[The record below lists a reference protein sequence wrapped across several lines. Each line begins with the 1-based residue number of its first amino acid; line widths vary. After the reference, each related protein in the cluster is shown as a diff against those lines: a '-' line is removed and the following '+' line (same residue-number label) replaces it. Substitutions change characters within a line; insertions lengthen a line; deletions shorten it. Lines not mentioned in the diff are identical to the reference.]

1 MPTQLLMPY
10 SESEK
15 ITRKKRIDTQLIK
28 LGWHIIPYEMGLNTS
43 SLVQHAVEEYPTA
56 NGPADY
62 ALFVN
67 GKLLGIV
74 EAKKYGIGAQ
84 NVLEQAK
91 RYARGVVHS
100 TGHWGEYMVPFLFS
114 SSGEQVFFH
123 DVRLQQNISR
133 QLQDFYSPDA
143 LWEFFHRNEEG
154 AYRWFAENPVD
165 NPKLRPYQQKA
176 VEATEQ
182 AITEGR
188 RKMLL
193 AMATGTGKTFTTVNQ
208 IYRLLKSKKAK
219 RILFLVDRK
228 ALAAQ
233 AATTF
238 AAFETPAGLKLN
250 QEYELYS
257 QRFKKEDLDENE
269 KFDISVLPNEYLTK
283 PDATKTFV
291 YVATIQRMAINLLGK
306 DAVMGS
312 EGNDTDDETD
322 ADKLDIPVHAF
333 DVIIADE
340 CHRGYTSKES
350 NVWRTVLDY
359 FDAIKIGLTATP
371 AMHTVSFFGE
381 PVYRYTVNEA
391 ILEGWLVGYDAVKIK
406 SGVLING
413 VFLKEGEQV
422 GKLDTISGQ
431 LKIEGLEDERQFD
444 ASQVERNITVPDTN
458 RKIVQELK
466 KYCLAFE
473 EEHGHFPKTLIFAS
487 NDINNISHA
496 DHLVTF
502 CKEIFGRGDDFVA
515 KITGNPNVDRP
526 LEKIRKFRNRPEP
539 KIVVSVDMLSTGV
552 DIPALEFI
560 VFLRPV
566 KSRILWEQ
574 MLGRG
579 TRLCPDINKEKFTV
593 FDCFNGSLIEYFKDV
608 SNFDF
613 GEVSTETLPIEEI
626 VRRIDDNE
634 DRDYHV
640 NIFIKRLRRIEKSI
654 SAEGRKQLEAYIP
667 DGDAGKFASA
677 LKGMLQDQFTSTMKL
692 LKDKAFQQLLVNYKR
707 AKSFFIVAHNVQDE
721 VSSQLVFEAGEKY
734 LKPQE
739 YLEAFAEFVK
749 NNKEKIE
756 AVKVVLERPKEW
768 RTEVLKE
775 LRNELLKNHFPEN
788 ALKRAVQL
796 VYKKHLPDIISII
809 KNAAKNEPLLEVN
822 ERVDKAI
829 SKLFDS
835 KKLSDEQSAWIQY
848 IKEHLIQNL
857 TLDKADFEDSP
868 ILERHGGWGKFKK
881 VFPAEAETII
891 VKINEAI
898 AA

>member
-1 MPTQLLMPY
+1 MSNYEP
-10 SESEK
+10 EK
-15 ITRKKRIDTQLIK
+15 ITRKKRIDTNLK
-28 LGWHIIPYEMGLNTS
+28 NLGWIIIPYAPGLNTS
-43 SLVQHAVEEYPTA
+43 SLVHHAVEEYPTS

-67 GKLLGIV
+67 GKLLGIT

-91 RYARGVVHS
+91 RYAKGVVHNA
-100 TGHWGEYMVPFLFS
+100 GRWGEYMVPFLFS
-114 SSGEQVFFH
+114 SSGEQVFFL
-123 DVRLQQNISR
+123 DTRQPQSLSR
-133 QLQDFYSPDA
+133 QLQDFYSPQA
-143 LWEFFHRNEEG
+143 LWEFFNRNEDL
-154 AYRWFAENPVD
+154 ANRWFQENAID
-165 NPKLRPYQQKA
+165 NPRLRPYQKKAIAA
-176 VEATEQ
+176 VEKN
-182 AITEGR
+182 ISEGK
-188 RKMLL
+188 RKLLL

-233 AATTF
+233 AATAF
-238 AAFETPAGLKLN
+238 AAFETPSGLKLN

-257 QRFKKEDLDENE
+257 QKFKKEDLDENE
-269 KFDISVLPNEYLTK
+269 KFDVNVLPNEYLTK
-283 PDATKTFV
+283 PDAAKTFV

-312 EGNDTDDETD
+312 DGNDTDDESD
-322 ADKLDIPVHAF
+322 ADKLDIPIHAF

-350 NVWRTVLDY
+350 NVWRTVLEY

-371 AMHTVSFFGE
+371 AMHTVSYFGE
-381 PVYRYTVNEA
+381 PVYRYTVKEA
-391 ILEGWLVGYDAVKIK
+391 ELEGWLVGYDAVKIK

-422 GKLDTISGQ
+422 GKLDTLSGQ

-444 ASQVERNITVPDTN
+444 ASQVERKITVPDTN
-458 RKIVQELK
+458 RKIVQELA

-473 EEHGHFPKTLIFAS
+473 EETGRFPKTLIFAS
-487 NDINNISHA
+487 NDINNISHS
-496 DHLVTF
+496 DNLVTF
-502 CKEIFGRGDDFVA
+502 CKETFNRGDDFVV
-515 KITGNPNVDRP
+515 KITGNANVDRP

-539 KIVVSVDMLSTGV
+539 KLVVSVDMLSTGV

-593 FDCFNGSLIEYFKDV
+593 FDCFDGTLINYFKDA

-613 GEVSTETLPIEEI
+613 DELKNETVPVEEVI
-626 VRRIDDNE
+626 RRIHDNE
-634 DRDYHV
+634 DRDYNV
-640 NIFIKRLRRIEKSI
+640 NVFIKRLRRIEKAI
-654 SAEGRKQLEAYIP
+654 SSEGRKQFEPYIT
-667 DGDAGKFASA
+667 DGDIGKFANN
-677 LKGMLQDQFTSTMKL
+677 LKAAVQNDFGNIMKL
-692 LKDKAFQQLLVNYKR
+692 LNDKAFQKLLTNYK
-707 AKSFFIVAHNVQDE
+707 KSKPYFFVAHTVKDE
-721 VSSQLVFEAGEKY
+721 VSSEVVFEAGEQY
-734 LKPQE
+734 MKPLE
-739 YLEAFAEFVK
+739 YLEAFAAFVQD
-749 NNKEKIE
+749 NKDKIE
-756 AVKVVLERPKEW
+756 AMKIVLEKPKEW
-768 RTEVLKE
+768 RTEVLKQ
-775 LRNELLKNHFPEN
+775 LRTELLRHHFPE
-788 ALKRAVQL
+788 ASLKHAAQL
-796 VYKKHLPDIISII
+796 VHKKHLPDIISLI
-809 KNAAKNEPLLEVN
+809 KNAANKEELLEVH
-822 ERVDKAI
+822 ERVGKAI
-829 SKLFDS
+829 ERLF
-835 KKLSDEQSAWIQY
+835 KGKHLNAEQEAWIDY

-857 TLDKADFEDSP
+857 TLDQEDFEYSP

-881 VFPAEAETII
+881 VFSADAETII
-891 VKINEAI
+891 REINTAI

>member
-1 MPTQLLMPY
+1 M

-15 ITRKKRIDTQLIK
+15 ITRKKRIDAQLSHI
-28 LGWHIIPYEMGLNTS
+28 GWRICPYELGLNTS
-43 SLVQHAVEEYPTA
+43 ALSAHAVEEYPTE

-67 GKLLGIV
+67 GKLLGII

-91 RYARGVVHS
+91 RYARGVVHNV
-100 TGHWGEYMVPFLFS
+100 GRWGEYMVPFLFS

-123 DVRLQQNISR
+123 DVRLKQNISR
-133 QLQDFYSPDA
+133 QLEDFYSPDA
-143 LWEFFHRNEEG
+143 LWEFFHRDEEQSL
-154 AYRWFAENPVD
+154 RWFRDNEID
-165 NPKLRPYQQKA
+165 NPRLRPYQKKAIAA
-176 VEATEQ
+176 VEKAME
-182 AITEGR
+182 EGK

-233 AATTF
+233 AATAF
-238 AAFETPAGLKLN
+238 AAFETPSGLKLN

-257 QRFKKEDLDENE
+257 QRFKKEDLDETE
-269 KFDISVLPNEYLTK
+269 KFDVNTLPNEYLTK
-283 PDATKTFV
+283 PDAAKTFV

-312 EGNDTDDETD
+312 EGNDTDDESD
-322 ADKLDIPVHAF
+322 ADKLDIPIHAF

-340 CHRGYTSKES
+340 CHRGYTSKET
-350 NVWRTVLDY
+350 NVWRSVLDY
-359 FDAIKIGLTATP
+359 FDAVKIGLTATP

-391 ILEGWLVGYDAVKIK
+391 ILEGFLVGYDAVKIK

-422 GKLDTISGQ
+422 GKVDTISGQ

-444 ASQVERNITVPDTN
+444 ATQVERKITVPDTN

-473 EEHGHFPKTLIFAS
+473 EEHGRFPKTLIFAS

-496 DHLVTF
+496 DHLVTY
-502 CKEIFGRGDDFVA
+502 CKETFARGDDFVA

-552 DIPALEFI
+552 DIPWLEFI

-579 TRLCPDINKEKFTV
+579 TRLCTDINKEKFTV
-593 FDCFNGSLIEYFKDV
+593 FDCFDGTLIEYFKNV

-613 GEVSTETLPIEEI
+613 GEVASETLTIEEVI
-626 VRRIDDNE
+626 RRIDDNE

-640 NIFIKRLRRIEKSI
+640 NIFIKRLRRIEKNI
-654 SAEGRKQLEAYIP
+654 SAEGRKQLESYIP
-667 DGDAGKFASA
+667 DGDVGRFATD
-677 LKGMLQDQFTSTMKL
+677 LKGLLKNQFTGTMKL
-692 LKDKAFQQLLVNYKR
+692 LKDKKFQKLLTDYKK

-734 LKPQE
+734 LQPQE
-739 YLEAFAEFVK
+739 YLEAFASFVK
-749 NNKEKIE
+749 ENKEKIE
-756 AVKVVLERPKEW
+756 AVKVILERPKEW

-775 LRNELLKNHFPEN
+775 LRTELLKHHFPEGS
-788 ALKRAVQL
+788 LKRAAQL
-796 VYKKHLPDIISII
+796 VHKKHLPDIISII
-809 KNAAKNEPLLEVN
+809 RNAAKNEPVLDVN
-822 ERVDKAI
+822 ERVDHAI
-829 SKLFDS
+829 EKLFAG
-835 KKLSDEQSAWIQY
+835 KQITDEQSAWIQY

-857 TLDKADFEDSP
+857 TLDKEDFEFSP
-868 ILERHGGWGKFKK
+868 ILERHGGWGKFKML
-881 VFPAEAETII
+881 FSNESETII
-891 VKINEAI
+891 KEINAAI

>member
-1 MPTQLLMPY
+1 MSF
-10 SESEK
+10 SESER
-15 ITRKKRIDTQLIK
+15 ITRKKRIDSQLK
-28 LGWHIIPYEMGLNTS
+28 HLGWNIHPYETGLNTS
-43 SLVQHAVEEYPTA
+43 ILSAHAIEEYPTA

-67 GKLLGIV
+67 GKLLGII

-91 RYARGVVHS
+91 RYARGVVHNV
-100 TGHWGEYMVPFLFS
+100 GRWGEYMVPFLFS
-114 SSGEQVFFH
+114 SSGEQVFFY
-123 DVRLQQNISR
+123 DVREPQNINR

-143 LWEFFHRNEEG
+143 LLEFFQRNET
-154 AYRWFAENPVD
+154 AANNWFKENPVS
-165 NPKLRPYQQKA
+165 NPRLRPYQVKA
-176 VEATEQ
+176 IEASED
-182 AITEGR
+182 AIINGK
-188 RKMLL
+188 RKLML

-233 AATTF
+233 AATAF
-238 AAFETPAGLKLN
+238 AAFETPSGLKLN

-269 KFDISVLPNEYLTK
+269 KFDVNVLPTEYLTK
-283 PDATKTFV
+283 PDAAKTFI

-306 DAVMGS
+306 EAVMGS
-312 EGNDTDDETD
+312 EGNDADDESD

-350 NVWRTVLDY
+350 NVWRTVLEY

-371 AMHTVSFFGE
+371 AFHTVSYFNE
-381 PVYRYTVNEA
+381 PIYRYTVNEA
-391 ILEGWLVGYDAVKIK
+391 ILDGYLVGYDAVKIK

-444 ASQVERNITVPDTN
+444 ASQVERKITVPDTN
-458 RKIVQELK
+458 KKIVEELK

-473 EEHGHFPKTLIFAS
+473 EEHGRFPKTLIFAS
-487 NDINNISHA
+487 NDISNISHA

-502 CKEIFGRGDDFVA
+502 CKEIFARGDDFVA

-613 GEVSTETLPIEEI
+613 GEVSSETLSIEEI

-634 DRDYHV
+634 DRAYHE
-640 NIFIKRLRRIEKSI
+640 NIFIKRLRRIEKTI
-654 SAEGRKQLEAYIP
+654 SSEGRKQLEAYIP
-667 DGDAGKFASA
+667 DGDIGRFANE
-677 LKGMLQDQFTSTMKL
+677 LKVLLKNQFSSTMTL
-692 LKDKAFQQLLVNYKR
+692 LRNKDFQKLLVNYKKT
-707 AKSFFIVAHNVQDE
+707 KSFFIVAHNVQDE

-734 LKPQE
+734 LQPQE

-749 NNKEKIE
+749 NNKEQIE
-756 AVKVVLERPKEW
+756 AMKVVLERPKEW

-775 LRNELLKNHFPEN
+775 LRTELLKHHFPETS
-788 ALKRAVQL
+788 LKRAVQL
-796 VYKKHLPDIISII
+796 VHKKHLPDIISII
-809 KNAAKNEPLLEVN
+809 KNAAKNEPLLDVD

-829 SKLFDS
+829 QKLFAG
-835 KKLSDEQSAWIQY
+835 KTLTDEQSAWIQY
-848 IKEHLIQNL
+848 IKDHLIQNL
-857 TLDKADFEDSP
+857 TLDKEDFEYSP
-868 ILERHGGWGKFKK
+868 VLERHGGWGKFRKL
-881 VFPAEAETII
+881 FDEPETII
-891 VKINEAI
+891 KEINIAI

>member
-1 MPTQLLMPY
+1 MPY

-15 ITRKKRIDTQLIK
+15 VTRKKRIDSQLKRLNWEIV
-28 LGWHIIPYEMGLNTS
+28 PYELGLNTS
-43 SLVQHAVEEYPTA
+43 TLTNHAVEEYPTE

-67 GKLLGIV
+67 GKLFGIV

-91 RYARGVVHS
+91 RYARGVVHNI
-100 TGHWGEYMVPFLFS
+100 GRWGEYMVPFLFS
-114 SSGEQVFFH
+114 SSGEQVFFL
-123 DVRLQQNISR
+123 DVRNPQNLSR
-133 QLQDFYSPDA
+133 PLQDFYSPQA
-143 LWEFFHRNEEG
+143 LWEFYNRDEVLSSLWLTET
-154 AYRWFAENPVD
+154 PVD
-165 NPKLRPYQQKA
+165 NPRLRPYQKKA
-176 VEATEQ
+176 IQATEES
-182 AITEGR
+182 IIEGK

-233 AATTF
+233 AATAF
-238 AAFETPAGLKLN
+238 AAFETPSGLKLN
-250 QEYELYS
+250 QEYELFS

-269 KFDISVLPNEYLTK
+269 KFDVSVLPNEYLTK
-283 PDATKTFV
+283 PDASKTFV
-291 YVATIQRMAINLLGK
+291 YVCTIQRMAINLLGK
-306 DAVMGS
+306 EAVMGN
-312 EGNDTDDETD
+312 NDGDDDNEDD
-322 ADKLDIPVHAF
+322 AGKLDIPIHAF

-350 NVWRTVLDY
+350 NVWRTVLEY

-371 AMHTVSFFGE
+371 AMHTVGYFDE
-381 PVYRYTVNEA
+381 PVYRYTVKEA
-391 ILEGWLVGYDAVKIK
+391 ELDGFLVGYDAVKIK

-413 VFLKEGEQV
+413 VFLKQGEQV
-422 GKLDTISGQ
+422 GKLDTLSGQ

-444 ASQVERNITVPDTN
+444 ATQVERKITVPDTN
-458 RKIVQELK
+458 KKIVLELA

-473 EEHGHFPKTLIFAS
+473 EENGRFPKTLIFAS
-487 NDINNISHA
+487 NDINNVSHA
-496 DHLVTF
+496 DTLVNY
-502 CKEIFGRGDDFVA
+502 CKETFNRGDDFVA

-552 DIPALEFI
+552 DIPSLEFI

-593 FDCFNGSLIEYFKDV
+593 FDCFNGTLIEYFKDV

-613 GEVSTETLPIEEI
+613 DEMKADALPVEEI
-626 VRRIDDNE
+626 IRRINENE
-634 DRDYHV
+634 DRDYNV
-640 NIFIKRLRRIEKSI
+640 NVFTKRLRRIEKRI
-654 SAEGRKQLEAYIP
+654 SSEGRRQFEPYIA
-667 DGDAGKFASA
+667 DGDLGKFSDHFRSA
-677 LKGMLQDQFTSTMKL
+677 IENNFSGTMTILNDKDFQKL
-692 LKDKAFQQLLVNYKR
+692 LVQYKR
-707 AKSFFIVAHNVQDE
+707 AKSFFIVAHNIEDE
-721 VSSQLVFEAGEKY
+721 VSSQMVFEAGEKY
-734 LKPQE
+734 LKPLE

-749 NNKEKIE
+749 GNKEKIE
-756 AVKVVLERPKEW
+756 AMKVLLQRPKDW

-775 LRNELLKNHFPEN
+775 LRTELIKNNFPE
-788 ALKRAVQL
+788 ASLKRAVQL
-796 VYKKHLPDIISII
+796 VHKKHLPDIISII
-809 KNAAKNEPLLEVN
+809 RNAAMNEPLLEVN
-822 ERVDKAI
+822 ERVDKAVE
-829 SKLFDS
+829 KLFS
-835 KKLSDEQSAWIQY
+835 GKKLSEEQSAWIQY

-857 TLDKADFEDSP
+857 TLDKEDFEYSP
-868 ILERHGGWGKFKK
+868 ILERHGGWGKFRR
-881 VFPAEAETII
+881 VFPEAETII
-891 VKINEAI
+891 KSINEAI

>member
-1 MPTQLLMPY
+1 MPG
-10 SESEK
+10 ESEK
-15 ITRKKRIDTQLIK
+15 ITRKKRIDNQLKK
-28 LGWHIIPYEMGLNTS
+28 LGWQIIPYELGLNTS
-43 SLVQHAVEEYPTA
+43 SLAYHAVEEYPTE

-62 ALFVN
+62 GLFVN
-67 GKLLGIV
+67 GKLLGII

-91 RYARGVVHS
+91 RYARGVVHNV
-100 TGHWGEYMVPFLFS
+100 GRWGEYMVPFLFS
-114 SSGEQVFFH
+114 SSGEQVFFLDIRH
-123 DVRLQQNISR
+123 SKNISR

-143 LWEFFHRNEEG
+143 LWEFFNRDETLANQ
-154 AYRWFAENPVD
+154 WFAETPVD
-165 NPKLRPYQQKA
+165 NPRLRPYQKKAIEA
-176 VEATEQ
+176 VENS
-182 AITEGR
+182 IIEGK

-233 AATTF
+233 AATSF
-238 AAFETPAGLKLN
+238 AAFETPTGLKLN

-269 KFDISVLPNEYLTK
+269 KFDVSVLPNEYLTK
-283 PDATKTFV
+283 PDAAKTFI
-291 YVATIQRMAINLLGK
+291 YVCTIQRMAINLMGK
-306 DAVMGS
+306 EAVMGN
-312 EGNDTDDETD
+312 EYNDNDDEAD

-371 AMHTVSFFGE
+371 AMHTVGYFGE
-381 PVYRYTVNEA
+381 PVFRYTVGEA
-391 ILEGWLVGYDAVKIK
+391 ELDGYLVGYDAVKIK

-422 GKLDTISGQ
+422 GKLDTVSGQ

-444 ASQVERNITVPDTN
+444 ATQVERKITVPDTN
-458 RKIVQELK
+458 RKIVQELH
-466 KYCLAFE
+466 KYCTAFE
-473 EEHGHFPKTLIFAS
+473 EEHGRFPKTLIFAS

-496 DHLVTF
+496 DTLVSF
-502 CKEIFGRGDDFVA
+502 CKDIFNRGDDFVA

-593 FDCFNGSLIEYFKDV
+593 FDCFNGTLIEYFKDV

-613 GEVSTETLPIEEI
+613 DEMKADTVPVEEIIRRIEE
-626 VRRIDDNE
+626 NE
-634 DRDYHV
+634 DRDYNV
-640 NIFIKRLRRIEKSI
+640 NVFIKRLRRIEKRI
-654 SAEGRKQLEAYIP
+654 SSEGRRQFEPYIA
-667 DGDAGKFASA
+667 DGDLRKFADNFRSA
-677 LKGMLQDQFTSTMKL
+677 IQNNFSGTMTILKNKDFQKL
-692 LKDKAFQQLLVNYKR
+692 LVQYKR
-707 AKSFFIVAHNVQDE
+707 AKSFFIVAQNVEDE
-721 VSSQLVFEAGEKY
+721 VSSLMVFEAGEKY
-734 LKPQE
+734 LKPLE
-739 YLEAFAEFVK
+739 YLEAFAAFVK
-749 NNKEKIE
+749 DNKEKIE
-756 AVKVVLERPKEW
+756 AMKVLLERPKEW
-768 RTEVLKE
+768 KTEVLKE
-775 LRNELLKNHFPEN
+775 LRTELIRHHFPETS
-788 ALKRAVQL
+788 LKKAVQL
-796 VYKKHLPDIISII
+796 VHKKHLPDIISII
-809 KNAAKNEPLLEVN
+809 RNAAMNEPLLEVN
-822 ERVDKAI
+822 ERVDKGVE
-829 SKLFDS
+829 KLFAGR
-835 KKLSDEQSAWIQY
+835 KLSEEQSAWIQY

-857 TLDKADFEDSP
+857 TLDKEDFEYSP
-868 ILERHGGWGKFKK
+868 ILERHGGWGKFRKL
-881 VFPAEAETII
+881 FSNEAEQII
-891 VKINEAI
+891 KEINAAI

>member
-1 MPTQLLMPY
+1 MPT

-15 ITRKKRIDTQLIK
+15 ITRKKRIDAQLSK
-28 LGWHIIPYEMGLNTS
+28 LGWQIMPYQHGINTQLLS
-43 SLVQHAVEEYPTA
+43 NHAIEEYPTS

-67 GKLLGIV
+67 GKLLGII

-91 RYARGVVHS
+91 RYARGVAHQ
-100 TGHWGEYMVPFLFS
+100 TGRWGEYMVPFLFS
-114 SSGEQVFFH
+114 SSGEQVFYI
-123 DVRLQQNISR
+123 DVRHRQNISR
-133 QLQDFYSPDA
+133 QLQDFFSPEA
-143 LWEFFHRNEEG
+143 LWEFFNRDETSADN
-154 AYRWFAENPVD
+154 WFLETPINQ
-165 NPKLRPYQQKA
+165 PKLRDYQKKAIAA
-176 VEATEQ
+176 VED
-182 AITEGR
+182 AIIKGK

-233 AATTF
+233 AATAF
-238 AAFETPAGLKLN
+238 AAFETPSGLKLN

-257 QRFKKEDLDENE
+257 QRFKKEDLDEDE
-269 KFDISVLPNEYLTK
+269 KFDINVLPNEYLTK
-283 PDATKTFV
+283 PDATKTFI
-291 YVATIQRMAINLLGK
+291 YIATIQRMAINLLGK
-306 DAVMGS
+306 EAISGDNL
-312 EGNDTDDETD
+312 NDSDDETD
-322 ADKLDIPVHAF
+322 ADKLDIPIHAF

-371 AMHTVSFFGE
+371 AMHTVSYFGE
-381 PVYRYTVNEA
+381 PVSRYTVNEA
-391 ILEGWLVGYDAVKIK
+391 ILEGFLVGYDAVKIK
-406 SGVLING
+406 SGVLMNG

-422 GKLDTISGQ
+422 GKLDTLSGQ

-444 ASQVERNITVPDTN
+444 ATQVEKKITVPDTN
-458 RKIVQELK
+458 RKIIEELK

-473 EEHGHFPKTLIFAS
+473 EENGRFPKTLIFAS

-496 DHLVTF
+496 DNLVNF
-502 CKEIFGRGDDFVA
+502 CKEAFNRGDDFVA

-539 KIVVSVDMLSTGV
+539 KIVLSVDMLSTGV

-579 TRLCPDINKEKFTV
+579 TRLCPDINKAKFTV
-593 FDCFNGSLIEYFKDV
+593 FDCFNGTLIEYFKDV

-613 GEVSTETLPIEEI
+613 DELQNEIIPVEEI
-626 VRRIDDNE
+626 IRRINDNE
-634 DRDYHV
+634 EREYNV
-640 NIFIKRLRRIEKSI
+640 NVFIKRLRRIEKKI
-654 SAEGRKQLEAYIP
+654 SSEGRREFEKYIA
-667 DGDAGKFASA
+667 DGDIGSFADNFKSEIKRNFTGIMGI
-677 LKGMLQDQFTSTMKL
+677 LNDKGFQKL
-692 LKDKAFQQLLVNYKR
+692 LTSYK
-707 AKSFFIVAHNVQDE
+707 KSKSVFYIAHNVKDE
-721 VSSQLVFEAGEKY
+721 VSSEMVFESGEKY

-739 YLEAFAEFVK
+739 YLEAFSEFVK
-749 NNKEKIE
+749 DNKEKIE
-756 AVKVVLERPKEW
+756 AMKVVLERPKDW
-768 RTEVLKE
+768 RTEVLKA
-775 LRNELLKNHFPEN
+775 LRTELLKAHFPETD
-788 ALKRAVQL
+788 LKRAVQL
-796 VYKKHLPDIISII
+796 VHKKHLPDIISII
-809 KNAAKNEPLLEVN
+809 KNAAQNEPLMEVN
-822 ERVDKAI
+822 ERVGKAVE
-829 SKLFDS
+829 KLFAD
-835 KKLSDEQSAWIQY
+835 KTLTEEQSAWIQY

-857 TLDKADFEDSP
+857 TLDRDDFEYSP
-868 ILERHGGWGKFKK
+868 ILERHGGWGKFKRL
-881 VFPAEAETII
+881 FPEDAEQII
-891 VKINEAI
+891 QQINEAI

>member
-1 MPTQLLMPY
+1 MPY
-10 SESEK
+10 SEPER
-15 ITRKKRIDTQLIK
+15 ITRKKRIDAQLLH
-28 LGWHIIPYEMGLNTS
+28 LGWVVLAYEPGLNTS
-43 SLVQHAVEEYPTA
+43 LLSSHAIEEYPTS

-67 GKLLGIV
+67 GKLLGII

-91 RYARGVVHS
+91 RYARGVVHNA
-100 TGHWGEYMVPFLFS
+100 GRWGEYMVPFLFS
-114 SSGEQVFFH
+114 SSGEQVFFL
-123 DVRLQQNISR
+123 DVRYAQNLGR
-133 QLQDFYSPDA
+133 PLEDFYSPQA
-143 LWEFFHRNEEG
+143 LWEFFQRDEVMANT
-154 AYRWFAENPVD
+154 WFTETPVD
-165 NPKLRPYQQKA
+165 NPRLRPYQAKA
-176 VEATEQ
+176 IEATEK
-182 AITEGR
+182 AIIAGQ
-188 RKMLL
+188 RKVLL

-233 AATTF
+233 AATAF
-238 AAFETPAGLKLN
+238 AAFETPSGLKLN

-257 QRFKKEDLDENE
+257 QRFKKEDLEE
-269 KFDISVLPNEYLTK
+269 TERFDVNVLPNEHLTK
-283 PDATKTFV
+283 PDAAKTFI
-291 YVATIQRMAINLLGK
+291 YVCTIQRMAINLLGR

-312 EGNDTDDETD
+312 EGNDSDDESD

-350 NVWRTVLDY
+350 NVWRTVLNY

-371 AMHTVSFFGE
+371 ALHTVSFFGE

-391 ILEGWLVGYDAVKIK
+391 ILDGWLVGYDAVKIK
-406 SGVLING
+406 SGVLMNG
-413 VFLKEGEQV
+413 VFLREGEQV
-422 GKLDTISGQ
+422 GKLDTTSGQ

-444 ASQVERNITVPDTN
+444 ATQVERKITVPDTN
-458 RKIVQELK
+458 KKIVAELK

-473 EEHGHFPKTLIFAS
+473 EEKGHFPKTLIFAS

-496 DHLVTF
+496 DYLVSF
-502 CKEIFGRGDDFVA
+502 CKESFGRGDDFVA

-593 FDCFNGSLIEYFKDV
+593 FDCFDGTLIDYFKNA

-613 GEVSTETLPIEEI
+613 GEVGTETLTIEEI

-640 NIFIKRLRRIEKSI
+640 NIFIKRLRRIEKNI
-654 SAEGRKQLEAYIP
+654 SAEGRKQLEEYIP
-667 DGDAGKFASA
+667 DGDAGRFATD
-677 LKGMLQDQFTSTMKL
+677 LKGLLQHQFASTMKL
-692 LKDKAFQQLLVNYKR
+692 LKDKAFQKLLLTYKK
-707 AKSFFIVAHNVQDE
+707 AKTFFIVAHNVQDE

-739 YLEAFAEFVK
+739 YLDAFAAFV
-749 NNKEKIE
+749 NENKEKIE
-756 AVKVVLERPKEW
+756 AMKVVLERPKEW

-775 LRNELLKNHFPEN
+775 LRNELLKHHFPETS
-788 ALKRAVQL
+788 LKRAVQL

-809 KNAAKNEPLLEVN
+809 RNAARNEPLLDVD

-829 SKLFDS
+829 QKLFAG
-835 KKLSDEQSAWIQY
+835 KTLTAEQSAWIQY

-857 TLDKADFEDSP
+857 TLDKEDFEYSP
-868 ILERHGGWGKFKK
+868 VLERHGGWGKFRKL
-881 VFPAEAETII
+881 FSEPETII
-891 VKINEAI
+891 KEINAAI